1 MNWVFVHNRF
11 YQGQIAAWLVV
22 LVLGSGTFAKA
33 QTPHFD
39 RLQERFSGGEML
51 TATFIHTYQDSYT
64 GEQNRSE
71 GEIWIAQNAYRV
83 EDNRQTMV
91 VDGEISRIYD
101 AVRNRLLINTYIEE
115 EDDFAPSRMLQ
126 GVREAYE
133 VTELERTSTIS
144 VRLTTED
151 PFELFR
157 EVEITLTSDGIPLE
171 IRALDQA
178 DNLLTTR
185 FEEGRF
191 ALEDPAIFELNLP
204 GDVERI
210 DLRE

>member
-1 MNWVFVHNRF
+1 MNWEFVHNHF
-11 YQGQIAAWLVV
+11 CPGLIAAWIGV
-22 LVLGSGTFAKA
+22 LVLGTGMTAVA

-39 RLQERFSGGEML
+39 RLQERFSQGEMM
-51 TATFIHTYQDSYT
+51 TTTFVHTYQDSYT

-71 GEIWIAQNAYRV
+71 GKIWIAQDAYRV
-83 EDNRQTMV
+83 EDDRQTMI
-91 VDGEISRIYD
+91 VDGDISRIYD

-126 GVREAYE
+126 GVQETYE
-133 VTELERTSTIS
+133 VSETERESTIAI
-144 VRLTTED
+144 RLTTDD

-157 EVEITLTSDGIPLE
+157 EVQITLTSEGVPLE

-191 ALEDPAIFELNLP
+191 TMLDTTIFEMNLP